1 MAVVAM
7 DWGEHVDKTLY
18 YLITATCLA
27 VVDQIVDYNLKN
39 GLKSMVSSVVYGWL
53 VSLPSADVNE
63 LAELA
68 VTVFSLRD
76 RMHVGSS

>member
-18 YLITATCLA
+18 YFTATCLA
-27 VVDQIVDYNLKN
+27 VVDQIVDYNLQN

-68 VTVFSLRD
+68 VTVSSLSHNSD
-76 RMHVGSS
+76 KE